1 MTHTAPS
8 LPSIKQD
15 KSYMGRTMPLQLTR
29 STLLVILVIGGLA
42 LGLRLST
49 YDRYLPFID
58 YTDEAVYV
66 ALAQEIRGLS
76 DETGLREKYGALP
89 PRYSYFNALVQTG
102 YDQIKPH
109 NWTLISDYYYAL
121 RFLAVLMGVLTALGM
136 TWLGWQIGGPIA
148 GWIAGLIWATHPT
161 IVELNSLAIPDPPLY
176 LCIVL
181 AMCAG
186 VYAWKYDSKWALP
199 GALIAGIVGT
209 YLKYWVVTVTFP
221 FVAAWLFLFW
231 RNPRA
236 MLTSTLV
243 LKRNPYVVA
252 VPWTLVYA
260 FIGGVAAAYLIFGIN
275 PIASTTKLTEFSGG
289 SLTERA
295 LDLTRLTN
303 NFWHAAY
310 PVGVPLYVGGLI
322 VGALAYAY
330 NRARKRSVIDS
341 QIAALLIVM
350 STVGFFLTTAISN
363 IDLSAAGRMRHI
375 LPTMTAMFVLW
386 GAAIA
391 QILYA
396 VEDELAARRMFAGD
410 NLALR
415 LTALSLLGMVL
426 LFTYFPANVDLI
438 IRLSKDHVVNRVRD
452 WADVAIPNDGLVLQ
466 PFLSDLDR
474 VWNRTW
480 GAYAGNN
487 QLIYWSEKQSQI
499 LEAEPQDY
507 TERNIDYVVISEYDL
522 TSGQY
527 TDPAVRDWLKQIY
540 LLKTFPQGGDVVGAM
555 TYFYK
560 MLPPQER
567 PEINFGDIVT
577 LDGYD
582 LSAPTFAPGDKL
594 RFRPYWRITQIP
606 PVNYSMFVHL
616 YPADALDMKAQQ
628 DGALVDRERQTQQ
641 WMDTNEVYIGR
652 ETVITIPADLPAGEY
667 RLAIGVYDYVTFQ
680 RLLLPDG
687 TDFYSIPITIE

>member
-1 MTHTAPS
+1 MS
-8 LPSIKQD
+8 LH
-15 KSYMGRTMPLQLTR
+15 LTR

-89 PRYSYFNALVQTG
+89 PLYSYFNALVQTG

-121 RFLAVLMGVLTALGM
+121 RFLAVIMGVFTALGM
-136 TWLGWQIGGPIA
+136 AWLGWQIGGPVA
-148 GWIAGLIWATHPT
+148 GWIAGLIWASHPT

-186 VYAWKYDSKWALP
+186 LYAWKYDSKWALLF
-199 GALIAGIVGT
+199 ALIAGIVGT

-221 FVAAWLFLFW
+221 FVAAWLVLFW
-231 RNPRA
+231 RNPRS
-236 MLTSTLV
+236 ML
-243 LKRNPYVVA
+243 
-252 VPWTLVYA
+252 PWTLVYA
-260 FIGGVAAAYLIFGIN
+260 LIGGAAAAYLIFGIN
-275 PIASTTKLTEFSGG
+275 PIESTTKLTEFSSG

-295 LDLTRLTN
+295 LDLPRLTN

-322 VGALAYAY
+322 AGALAYAY
-330 NRARKRSVIDS
+330 NRSHKRTL
-341 QIAALLIVM
+341 IAGQFAAFLILMVL
-350 STVGFFLTTAISN
+350 VGIPLTTAISN
-363 IDLSAAGRMRHI
+363 IDLSGAGRMRHI
-375 LPTMTAMFVLW
+375 LPTMTSMFVLW

-396 VEDELAARRMFAGD
+396 VEDELAARRIFAGD

-415 LTALSLLGMVL
+415 LTALSVLGMVL
-426 LFTYFPANVDLI
+426 LFAYFPANVDLI
-438 IRLSKDHVVNRVRD
+438 MRLSKDHVVNRVRD

-487 QLIYWSEKQSQI
+487 QLIYWSEKQAQI
-499 LEAEPQDY
+499 LEADPQDY
-507 TERNIDYVVISEYDL
+507 AKRNIDYVVISEYDL

-527 TDPAVRDWLKQIY
+527 SDPAVRDWLKQLY
-540 LLKTFPQGGDVVGAM
+540 LLKTFADGEDVVGSQ

-567 PEINFGDIVT
+567 PNINFGDIVT

-582 LSAPTFAPGDKL
+582 LSAPTFVPGDEL
-594 RFRPYWRITQIP
+594 RFRPYWRITQTP
-606 PVNYSMFVHL
+606 PANYSIFVHL
-616 YPADALDMKAQQ
+616 YPSDALDMKAQQ
-628 DGALVDRERQTQQ
+628 DGGLVDRERQTQQ
-641 WMDTNEVYIGR
+641 WTDTNEVYLGR
-652 ETVITIPADLPAGEY
+652 DTVITIPADLPAGEY

-687 TDFYSIPITIE
+687 RDFYSIPITVE